1 MPKYTKLTTIAAAAV
16 AVSCAFADT
25 TWTGNGTDRLWS
37 NAGNWS
43 AAMTGKFYFNQDLD
57 VSKRLASV
65 AADLTYTGQEINFNC
80 GTEENPLVL
89 EFANGATLS
98 TDTHILVNNLSSTSS
113 ESYVRLRG
121 NGTLRETKNNEDYLR
136 IGANG
141 TGKGTLVVENG
152 AKLETANS
160 FNIGYNACAGELIL
174 EEGAA
179 MTGGQAYVGK
189 TSKGLFT
196 VKSGAYFY
204 SSGDLT
210 IARNSANASANAD
223 DWTEVNI
230 EGGTISSS
238 KFWLVYEGARKARM
252 AITDGG
258 SYTNRSG
265 GCNMGRGGSS
275 TTELVVRG
283 EGSAFRNNGDHFYV
297 ANGGSANATIVVENG
312 ASLDSGANI
321 TLAHAANSIASATV
335 NNAKFNADGSG
346 GRLYIANGENSVASL
361 TVTNGSSVVAK
372 YYVQMGV
379 GSGSKATLAVGDGS
393 TVKTTDTG
401 SHGRLQMG
409 SGANSTSVL
418 TINDGGVFQT
428 ATYAELAMN
437 ASSTSTVNI
446 NEGGVFATR
455 YFASVNGAA
464 TINIDGGTLRVLADN
479 AAFLP
484 STGITA
490 NIGANGA
497 IIDTSGKN
505 ITIPAGCFALADGVA
520 SATISKIGG
529 GTLTLTGT
537 LASGLSLEID
547 GGTLADNADVR
558 SMPITIGESGAIL
571 FSSVGEVG
579 NFSAE
584 YSSLTADGAYPFIG
598 EGATADSAATDA
610 ALYLDED
617 GKTVKAKAEKVAYY
631 TGRWYYNGA
640 AQSSAPSGADWT
652 VVFAADPGASEFNS
666 NDSAVTWGAVILK
679 GATVN
684 FRQTGGSPRLV
695 TKHIGGSGTISLM
708 SYGIMNIPGEDLIID
723 EGVTILAKQHD
734 DAGHRTRCF
743 INKNG
748 TANITVNGTI
758 EVYNYADADL
768 DDTTHSTDG
777 SIHIECTATLAGPVV
792 GNGEVRIMNERS
804 PVINGDWS
812 KFTGTLNKT
821 TYNNNLVFACPEAV
835 SSNATYNIV
844 GDVHY
849 AGADGST
856 VRFGALNL
864 TKSNYCVF
872 YVPATDGYTCTIEV
886 GANGKDMTFG
896 ENYFFGPEGL
906 ANATYKNRVIHLK
919 KVGAGILTDH
929 SYGTHD
935 IEVAD
940 GAVVFG
946 ETGSDAKNAAAEYAL
961 DAVVVRGGASVGGT
975 SDRAIATLTLDALAG
990 IYGSLAAVSSLNV
1003 ANNVDLSGHPV
1014 VLSEADVAT
1023 LAQADGTGTKL
1034 YPLFQ
1039 FAEGSAGTLS
1049 GVPDAGEGGFP
1060 AALPPASWKPV
1071 FADGVAALRY
1081 FSNAGLVIIIK

>member
-1 MPKYTKLTTIAAAAV
+1 MFKYAKFAIAAAAV
-16 AVSCAFADT
+16 VAVSCAIADT
-25 TWTGNGTDRLWS
+25 TWTGSGGDTLWA
-37 NAGNWS
+37 NAANWS
-43 AAMTGKFYFNQDLD
+43 GTVPSGGNSVSGILKFPGGLDGSKLLATFADAYSFSTTDIIRFDAGTEEAPLVFRASDSSCGFSNTGSKNFYIAHDASTSAFVVLD
-57 VSKRLASV
+57 GGTYDFKTEIHLGQNDNSV
-65 AADLTYTGQEINFNC
+65 GTLVLTNGANATSGQVFPGHYGQGHLFVEKGCFLYSTADLTFGRNNHSAVAYDVPSTVTIRGGSVSSQKLWMPYND
-80 GTEENPLVL
+80 
-89 EFANGATLS
+89 NGA
-98 TDTHILVNNLSSTSS
+98 V
-113 ESYVRLRG
+113 
-121 NGTLRETKNNEDYLR
+121 
-136 IGANG
+136 
-141 TGKGTLVVENG
+141 
-152 AKLETANS
+152 
-160 FNIGYNACAGELIL
+160 
-174 EEGAA
+174 
-179 MTGGQAYVGK
+179 
-189 TSKGLFT
+189 
-196 VKSGAYFY
+196 
-204 SSGDLT
+204 
-210 IARNSANASANAD
+210 
-223 DWTEVNI
+223 
-230 EGGTISSS
+230 
-238 KFWLVYEGARKARM
+238 RKAKM
-252 AITDGG
+252 IIMDGG
-258 SYTNRSG
+258 SYTNRASD
-265 GCNMGRGGSS
+265 CNIARNINAEG
-275 TTELVVRG
+275 ELIVSG
-283 EGSAFRNNGDHFYV
+283 EGSLFQNNGSQLYI
-297 ANGGSANATIVVENG
+297 AAGNTSKATILVENG
-312 ASLDSGANI
+312 GAVESPANI
-321 TLAHAANSIASATV
+321 NLGYGTGSQAAATV
-335 NNAKFNADGSG
+335 NNGKFNADGSG

-479 AAFLP
+479 AAFIP

-537 LASGLSLEID
+537 LASGLSLKID

-558 SMPITIGESGAIL
+558 SMPITIGEGGAIL

-640 AQSSAPSGADWT
+640 AQSGAPSGADWT
-652 VVFAADPGASEFNS
+652 VVFAADPSASAFNS
-666 NDSAVTWGAVILK
+666 NDGAVTWGAVILK

-708 SYGIMNIPGEDLIID
+708 SYGIMNISGADLIID

-734 DAGHRTRCF
+734 DAGHRMRCF

-748 TANITVNGTI
+748 TANIAVNGTI

-792 GNGEVRIMNERS
+792 GNGEVRIMNAHS